1 MVWSKEENT
10 HRKDGILLMQQ
21 HDTKLWL
28 AKVHKDVMDEAN
40 IRQKIVREN
49 EDLIYAL
56 EWVIDVFTNGD
67 PQWHDVPCIENAR
80 KVLYK

>member
-1 MVWSKEENT
+1 
-10 HRKDGILLMQQ
+10 
-21 HDTKLWL
+21 
-28 AKVHKDVMDEAN
+28 MDEAN